1 MSKIREIDILDA
13 THKAMLTETKGAG
26 SSGMVK
32 AINVYNIPKAW
43 LELIKTEG
51 QTFSSFAK
59 LAIKE
64 RLKREGLIE

>member
-13 THKAMLTETKGAG
+13 THKATLIETKGAG
-26 SSGMVK
+26 NSDMVK
-32 AINVYNIPKAW
+32 AINVYNVPKAW
-43 LELIKTEG
+43 LELIKAEG

-64 RLKREGLIE
+64 KLKREKIIE